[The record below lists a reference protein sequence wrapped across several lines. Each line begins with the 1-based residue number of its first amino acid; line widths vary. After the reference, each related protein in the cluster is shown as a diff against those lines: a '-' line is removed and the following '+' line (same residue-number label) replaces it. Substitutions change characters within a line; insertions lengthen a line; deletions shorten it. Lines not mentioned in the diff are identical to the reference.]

1 MWVSGDKFLV
11 YLICILSHNLNMLK
25 DNRKKHEVLGLEQ
38 NLIIKFI
45 IYYTDVTYLPSQVA
59 LVVKNPATNAGG
71 PREAGDA
78 RDKVQSLAGE
88 DPLEKEMATHFSILA
103 WRILWTEEP
112 GGLQSIGW
120 QRFEHS

>member
-45 IYYTDVTYLPSQVA
+45 IYYTDVTYLPSQVV
-59 LVVKNPATNAGG
+59 LVVKNLHANAG
-71 PREAGDA
+71 DI
-78 RDKVQSLAGE
+78 E
-88 DPLEKEMATHFSILA
+88 DTGSIPGWGRPLEKDLITHFSTLA
-103 WRILWTEEP
+103 WRIPWTEEP
-112 GGLQSIGW
+112 GELQSIGS
-120 QRFEHS
+120 QRVVHD